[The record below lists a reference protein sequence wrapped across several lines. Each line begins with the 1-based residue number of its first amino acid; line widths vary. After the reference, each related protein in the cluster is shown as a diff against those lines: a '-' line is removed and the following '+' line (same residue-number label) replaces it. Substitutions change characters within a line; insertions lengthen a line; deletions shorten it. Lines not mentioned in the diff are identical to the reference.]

1 MTGSEAALVWREMRA
16 LMLEKHDTRRAVADA
31 TGMSFLRAKLL
42 TRLLTGDR
50 TVTELAEILASD
62 APYVS
67 LNIREL
73 EKRGLVVRTEDPT
86 DRRRRIIGL
95 TDAGRLLA
103 EKARAIADAPPP
115 EFTTISA
122 EDLAHLR
129 RILQLP

>member
-1 MTGSEAALVWREMRA
+1 MTASEAALVWREMRT

-42 TRLLTGDR
+42 TKLLAGDR
-50 TVTELAEILASD
+50 TVTELADILASD

-67 LNIREL
+67 LNVREL
-73 EKRGLVVRTEDPT
+73 EKRGLVIRTEDPD

-95 TDAGRLLA
+95 TDAGRRLA
-103 EKARAIADAPPP
+103 EKARTIADAPPP
-115 EFTTISA
+115 DFTAIPA

>member
-1 MTGSEAALVWREMRA
+1 MTGSEAAHVWRDMRA
-16 LMLEKHDTRRAVADA
+16 SMLEKHDTRRAVAEA

-50 TVTELAEILASD
+50 TVSELAEILASD

-67 LNIREL
+67 LNVREL
-73 EKRGLVVRTEDPT
+73 EKRELVVRTEDPD

-95 TDAGRLLA
+95 TEAGRRLA

-115 EFTTISA
+115 EFETVSA

>member
-1 MTGSEAALVWREMRA
+1 MTDSEAAHVWREMRA
-16 LMLEKHDTRRAVADA
+16 LMLEKHDTRRAVAEA

-42 TRLLTGDR
+42 TKLLAADR
-50 TVTELAEILASD
+50 TVTELADILASD

-73 EKRGLVVRTEDPT
+73 EKRELVIRTEDPD

-95 TDAGRLLA
+95 TDAGRRLA

-115 EFTTISA
+115 DFTTVSA
-122 EDLAHLR
+122 HDLAQLR

>member
-1 MTGSEAALVWREMRA
+1 MTADAAHVWREMRI
-16 LMLEKHDTRRAVADA
+16 LMLEKHDTRRAVAEA

-42 TRLLTGDR
+42 TKLLAGDR
-50 TVTELAEILASD
+50 TVTELADILASD

-67 LNIREL
+67 LNVREL
-73 EKRGLVVRTEDPT
+73 EKRKLVMRTEDPD

-95 TDAGRLLA
+95 TDAGRELA
-103 EKARAIADAPPP
+103 EKARTIADAPPP
-115 EFTTISA
+115 EFTAIPV

>member
-1 MTGSEAALVWREMRA
+1 MTNSDAAAVWREMRA
-16 LMLEKHDTRRAVADA
+16 LMLEKHDTRRAVAEA

-42 TRLLTGDR
+42 TKLLISDR

-67 LNIREL
+67 LNVREL
-73 EKRGLVVRTEDPT
+73 EKRELVIRTEDPD

-95 TDAGRLLA
+95 TDAGRRLA
-103 EKARAIADAPPP
+103 ETARSIADAPPP
-115 EFTTISA
+115 EFTTTSA

-129 RILQLP
+129 RILRLP

>member
-1 MTGSEAALVWREMRA
+1 MTDDAAHVWREMRA

-42 TRLLTGDR
+42 TRLLAGDR

-62 APYVS
+62 APYIS
-67 LNIREL
+67 LNVREL
-73 EKRGLVVRTEDPT
+73 EKRELVVRTEDST

-95 TDAGRLLA
+95 TDTGRQLA

-115 EFTTISA
+115 EFTTLPP